1 MEIPPERVFRAQK
14 MMIDTCNRAGTPVI
28 VATQMLESMTSNPR
42 PTRAECSD
50 VANAVLDGCDAV
62 MLSGETAGG
71 KFPREAVSI
80 MARTCVEAEAEIDF
94 QKAYGAIHAAVRGHG
109 ETLGIVESTV
119 SACVQAAVDAGAKA
133 VVVLART
140 GATAQLFS
148 KYKLPMPVIVVT
160 CFDYVARQ
168 CVALIPGCQAVHTPQ
183 YTNYGYNN
191 AAGDDEAKMV
201 AEGTKLCINQIL
213 AARPEV
219 APQRSTE
226 PAREESSHVTDWLNN
241 AQAPSTRPR

>member
-1 MEIPPERVFRAQK
+1 
-14 MMIDTCNRAGTPVI
+14 
-28 VATQMLESMTSNPR
+28 
-42 PTRAECSD
+42 
-50 VANAVLDGCDAV
+50 

-168 CVALIPGCQAVHTPQ
+168 CVALIPGCQAVHT
-183 YTNYGYNN
+183 G
-191 AAGDDEAKMV
+191 A
-201 AEGTKLCINQIL
+201 
-213 AARPEV
+213 
-219 APQRSTE
+219 
-226 PAREESSHVTDWLNN
+226 
-241 AQAPSTRPR
+241 